1 MVLIVGLG
9 NPGEKYEK
17 TRHNV
22 GFKTIDKI
30 AEIFDFP
37 IFTSK
42 PIFKAEISKG
52 TYDNKKIVLARPK
65 TFMNLSGQTVK
76 LLVKSLKT
84 KDLIVIHDDIDI
96 PLGKIRIADNRGA
109 ANHKGVE
116 SIINELKTKSFIRLR
131 IGIKPKTKIKALDRF
146 VLQKFNKEEE
156 KIVEEVIKKAAEAV
170 ETIVS
175 KGLQKAMNTYNK

>member
-22 GFKTIDKI
+22 GFKAVEEIVK
-30 AEIFDFP
+30 IFDFP

-42 PIFKAEISKG
+42 SIFKAEISKG
-52 TYDNKKIVLARPK
+52 IYNNKNIVLAKPK
-65 TFMNLSGQTVK
+65 TFMNLSGQAVK
-76 LLVKSLKT
+76 LLMKSFKT

-109 ANHKGVE
+109 ASHNGVE
-116 SIINELKTKSFIRLR
+116 SIINELKTKNFIRLR
-131 IGIKPKTKIKALDRF
+131 IGIKPKIKIKALDRF
-146 VLQKFNKEEE
+146 VLQKFSKEETE
-156 KIVEEVIKKAAEAV
+156 AVKEVIKKTVEAV
-170 ETIVS
+170 ETIVN